1 MTYCVGILLEAG
13 MVFAS
18 DSRTNAGVD
27 HVSTFK
33 KMKVFER
40 PGDRVIAILSSGNL
54 SVTQNAINLLEVW
67 SRRNETQEQRTKN
80 LWAAESLYEV
90 AGMLGDALRE
100 VRQRDSA
107 YLQQHNI
114 DSSASFIIG
123 GQIRGEA
130 MRLFML
136 YSEGNFIE
144 ATPETPFFQIGETK
158 YGKPIIDRVVTPAT
172 SLVAAAK
179 CVLVSFDSTMRSNV
193 SVGLPIDMLWYER
206 DSLAKG
212 MERRIQETD
221 PYYQMIHSQ
230 WGEGL
235 KRIFMQLPD
244 PEWKQ
249 GEPTPALQQ
258 QAQIFK

>member
-1 MTYCVGILLEAG
+1 MKGLE
-13 MVFAS
+13 
-18 DSRTNAGVD
+18 DDRLVD
-27 HVSTFK
+27 RLDGPQV
-33 KMKVFER
+33 
-40 PGDRVIAILSSGNL
+40 DDLRV
-54 SVTQNAINLLEVW
+54 
-67 SRRNETQEQRTKN
+67 
-80 LWAAESLYEV
+80 
-90 AGMLGDALRE
+90 DA
-100 VRQRDSA
+100 
-107 YLQQHNI
+107 
-114 DSSASFIIG
+114 FG
-123 GQIRGEA
+123 GQIRGEP

-144 ATPETPFFQIGETK
+144 ATPETPFFQVGETK
-158 YGKPIIDRVVTPAT
+158 YGKPIIDRVITPAT

-206 DSLAKG
+206 DAYAKG
-212 MERRIQETD
+212 MERRIREND

-244 PEWKQ
+244 PQWKN
-249 GEPTPALQQ
+249 GEESPALQQ